1 MLCLSVLSAAFA
13 SCSKNEFKLEF
24 DLDSSVSGNYRI
36 VYYASDKRTGF
47 MMETIAP
54 VEKGKCETRCITRN
68 PTLVYV
74 FMSGSQ
80 MPSAL
85 IYAERG
91 DKIRISGKDRNP
103 ALWSIGGNGLNEEWS
118 RWRNDNA
125 RAIMSGDA
133 AVINAAVAAYVKA
146 HPDSELSALMMLTDF
161 DRRADE
167 NRFAALWNSLGE
179 NARTEK
185 TAGLA
190 GRGDRPDAAKASLA
204 QKAGRIRL
212 HAIGDSLVELDPGM
226 FAATL
231 MYFMRNEDASV
242 AVDMDTLR
250 SLSRLDEEGKNGR
263 ISVISFET
271 DSLAW
276 LSRIRADSNMLNAL
290 HAWMPFGEASETAMG
305 LGVTRTPFF
314 IVADRKGR
322 QVYRGDDGKRASVE
336 FRRLMRKAGTASEK
350 PGD

>member
-80 MPSAL
+80 MPSAV

-250 SLSRLDEEGKNGR
+250 SLSRLDEEGKTAGFRSYLLRQIRWPGFRVYVPTAICSTLFMRGCLSAKLRRRPWVSALPERLSSSWPTGR
-263 ISVISFET
+263 AGRCIAET
-271 DSLAW
+271 
-276 LSRIRADSNMLNAL
+276 
-290 HAWMPFGEASETAMG
+290 T
-305 LGVTRTPFF
+305 
-314 IVADRKGR
+314 
-322 QVYRGDDGKRASVE
+322 ASVPP
-336 FRRLMRKAGTASEK
+336 SSS
-350 PGD
+350 GD